1 MFGFTDKMLV
11 RHLSLYSTRTQN
23 TWRRGLALGN
33 APDARFLRYPT
44 QNIPTC
50 WYILALPPTPIPDAN
65 PKICVTPDA
74 KPRRQSVE
82 YSWRWV
88 PTQNAGV
95 GHVYFF
101 FFCVDFICVCTQREP
116 NFRWNMGLS
125 IVTIQMRRLGHIS
138 I

>member
-1 MFGFTDKMLV
+1 MAHNKPSL
-11 RHLSLYSTRTQN
+11 LSLYSTRTQN

-50 WYILALPPTPIPDAN
+50 WYILALPPTPIPNAN

-74 KPRRQSVE
+74 NPRRQSVE
-82 YSWRWV
+82 YRWRWV

-95 GHVYFF
+95 GHVYFIF
-101 FFCVDFICVCTQREP
+101 LCRFHLRLYPTRTQFLVEY
-116 NFRWNMGLS
+116 GLY
-125 IVTIQMRRLGHIS
+125 VLVGRGCDNTHIEHHS
-138 I
+138 YLV